1 MGNLTTNTAAL
12 ALLLTFIAA
21 PALAKSTQTTKAAS
35 AKTTSAKP
43 APAKAAAA
51 IPYWKS
57 VVAKVAEQEITREDL
72 LHLIQIEQAYGYPL
86 SESDALM
93 TAIKD
98 AITHE
103 VAHSVGVEITAT
115 ETPQHFPI
123 VDQHTPGS
131 GTPDSKLID
140 TLPADQ
146 QPFHVDHNSYA
157 KLYVVPR
164 MLERKLRNFYGT
176 ASDLH
181 PAEQEHI
188 EQALQ
193 LALSG
198 KSFSEAAKATG
209 TATAQHELTEKEIE
223 LTIGLEQRLP
233 ANRNLP
239 KNALF
244 ATLNQLPPGKVLPN
258 ILEDESGFR
267 VIRLIEHHDS
277 TYNIETIEVA
287 KPTFE
292 SWLRNRARSL
302 SIAISDEKLKSA
314 VKLEHPNIEWVSRL

>member
-1 MGNLTTNTAAL
+1 MGNLTMNTAAL

-21 PALAKSTQTTKAAS
+21 PALAKSAQTKAPP
-35 AKTTSAKP
+35 AKTTSTKP

-51 IPYWKS
+51 MPYWKS
-57 VVAKVAEQEITREDL
+57 VVAKVAEQEVTREDL

-86 SESDALM
+86 SESNALI
-93 TAIKD
+93 TAIKN

-103 VAHSVGVEITAT
+103 VAHSVNVEITAA

-131 GTPDSKLID
+131 GTPDSKLVD
-140 TLPADQ
+140 SLPADK

-157 KLYVVPR
+157 KLYVVPK
-164 MLERKLRNFYGT
+164 MLERKLRNFYST

-198 KSFSEAAKATG
+198 KSFSETAKATG
-209 TATAQHELTEKEIE
+209 MATAQHELTEKEIE
-223 LTIGLEQRLP
+223 LTVGLEQRLP

-244 ATLNQLPPGKVLPN
+244 ATLNQLTPGKVLPS

-292 SWLRNRARSL
+292 SWLKNRARSL
-302 SIAISDEKLKSA
+302 SIVINDEKLKNT
-314 VKLEHPNIEWVSRL
+314 VKLEHPNIDWVSRL